1 MQREPFMTDVRA
13 VQLNE
18 AYQSLRRPLLG
29 FLRKLTGDSEVAE
42 DLLHDVVLKALAAG
56 RDEGGSTPRNLT
68 GWLYAVARNAA
79 MDHHRRLRP
88 HLELPDDL
96 QAPAEDDD
104 EAVLAA
110 LASCLRPAAERLPE
124 TYRGTVI
131 ASEFERRPL
140 ADVAREQGVSLS
152 AVKARASRGR
162 RLLQQQIVECCRVA
176 LSAQGKVLDYDTR
189 KAERCASNSMACGK
203 GCDSPGH

>member
-1 MQREPFMTDVRA
+1 MNDVRA
-13 VQLNE
+13 VQLRE
-18 AYQSLRRPLLG
+18 AYQSLRRPLLA

-56 RDEGGSTPRNLT
+56 MDDGGSIPRNLT

-79 MDHHRRLRP
+79 MDTIDACGRTWSCRTTCKRLQRTTMKPCSRRLRAACGRP
-88 HLELPDDL
+88 RSTPRDLP
-96 QAPAEDDD
+96 
-104 EAVLAA
+104 
-110 LASCLRPAAERLPE
+110 
-124 TYRGTVI
+124 GTVI

-189 KAERCASNSMACGK
+189 KADRCASSPTACGK
-203 GCDSPGH
+203 GFNASGR

>member
-1 MQREPFMTDVRA
+1 MQRESFITDARA
-13 VQLNE
+13 VQLGE
-18 AYQSLRRPLLG
+18 AYQSLRRPLLA

-42 DLLHDVVLKALAAG
+42 ELLHDVVLKALAKG
-56 RDEGGSTPRNLT
+56 MDDGGSTPRNLT

-79 MDHHRRLRP
+79 MDHHRRMRP

-96 QAPAEDDD
+96 QAPAEDED

-110 LASCLRPAAERLPE
+110 LAMCLRPAAERLPE
-124 TYRGTVI
+124 TYRATVI

-140 ADVAREQGVSLS
+140 AEVARERGVSIS

-162 RLLQQQIVECCRVA
+162 RLLQKEIVECCRVA
-176 LSAQGKVLDYDTR
+176 LSAQGQVLDYDAR
-189 KAERCASNSMACGK
+189 KAAGCASSST
-203 GCDSPGH
+203 GCSEGCKASS

>member
-1 MQREPFMTDVRA
+1 MHRESFITDVRA
-13 VQLNE
+13 VQLSE
-18 AYQSLRRPLLG
+18 AYQSLRRPLLA

-42 DLLHDVVLKALAAG
+42 DLLHDVVLKALASG
-56 RDEGGSTPRNLT
+56 MDDSRSTPRNLT

-79 MDHHRRLRP
+79 MDHHRRMRP
-88 HLELPDDL
+88 HTELPDDL
-96 QAPAEDDD
+96 QAPAPDED
-104 EAVLAA
+104 EAMLAA
-110 LASCLRPAAERLPE
+110 LASCLRPAADRLPE

-162 RLLQQQIVECCRVA
+162 RLLQQEIVECCRVA

-189 KAERCASNSMACGK
+189 KAARCASSSSGCGK
-203 GCDSPGH
+203 GCDAPS